1 LVICNGEAL
10 KGMRKFY
17 IKRRDCLVSLARMV
31 LVVAFGL
38 FLLSSCRGVYKEN
51 PALADNSKP
60 LFTFVFDDGNATD
73 YLAANDIFKTRG
85 EVACSA
91 VVTDWI
97 NTKNYL
103 TASQLLELQNDG
115 WEILSHTKSHPNLRE
130 LSGDRIENEMS
141 QSKATLENLGIKV
154 KNLVYPFNMNNDLV
168 RNIARKYYRSAR
180 GGRSMPNP
188 YVIDRYELKSYS
200 VKHNVDK
207 MKGYIDKA
215 YSERKWLIFYH
226 HGIEGKIKIANKK
239 GAFVP
244 GEILNMTP
252 SGAKGGYI
260 EDSGST
266 MLFVP
271 LSGTPQ
277 ANDTIVGRSS
287 GAACDLTKAL
297 YNERENIIDIIEYIR
312 NKYPDMHI
320 VTIDEGLNR
329 TNLF

>member
-1 LVICNGEAL
+1 MKYGY
-10 KGMRKFY
+10 F
-17 IKRRDCLVSLARMV
+17 
-31 LVVAFGL
+31 
-38 FLLSSCRGVYKEN
+38 FLLSLLLLISCSGVSTKQYAFN
-51 PALADNSKP
+51 NAAGP
-60 LFTFVFDDGNATD
+60 LFTFVFDDGNETD
-73 YLAANDIFKTRG
+73 YLVAKDIFKMRG

-91 VVTDWI
+91 VVTDRI
-97 NTKNYL
+97 NTENYL
-103 TASQLLELQNDG
+103 TASRILELQNDG

-130 LSGDRIENEMS
+130 LSGERIEIEMS
-141 QSKATLENLGIKV
+141 QSKATLEKLGIKV

-168 RNIARKYYRSAR
+168 RNIAGKYYRSAR

-188 YVIDRYELKSYS
+188 YVIERYELKSYS

-215 YSERKWLIFYH
+215 YSEKKWLIFYH
-226 HGIEGKIKIANKK
+226 HGIEGKIKISNKK

-252 SGAKGGYI
+252 SEARGGYI
-260 EDSGST
+260 EDNGSA

-277 ANDTIVGRSS
+277 VSDTIIGQSS
-287 GAACDLTKAL
+287 GAACNLSKAL
-297 YNERENIIDIIEYIR
+297 YNERENIIEIIEYIH

-329 TNLF
+329 TSL

>member
-1 LVICNGEAL
+1 
-10 KGMRKFY
+10 M
-17 IKRRDCLVSLARMV
+17 VSLAITV

-38 FLLSSCRGVYKEN
+38 FLLPSCRGVYKEF
-51 PALADNSKP
+51 PALRNNSKP
-60 LFTFVFDDGNATD
+60 LFTFVFDDGNETD
-73 YLAANDIFKTRG
+73 YLVARDIFKARG

-91 VVTDWI
+91 IVTDRI

-103 TASQLLELQNDG
+103 AASQILDLQNDG

-154 KNLVYPFNMNNDLV
+154 RNLVYPFNMNNELV
-168 RNIARKYYRSAR
+168 RNIAGKYYRSAR

-188 YVIDRYELKSYS
+188 YVLDGYELKSYS

-207 MKGYIDKA
+207 MKTYIDKA
-215 YSERKWLIFYH
+215 YSEKKWLIFYH
-226 HGIEGKIKIANKK
+226 HGIEGKVEISNKK
-239 GAFVP
+239 GAFIP
-244 GEILNMTP
+244 GEILYITP

-260 EDSGST
+260 KDNGAA

-277 ANDTIVGRSS
+277 VNDTIIGQSS
-287 GAACDLTKAL
+287 GAACNLSKAL
-297 YNERENIIDIIEYIR
+297 YNERENIVEIIEYIH

-329 TNLF
+329 TNLY

>member
-1 LVICNGEAL
+1 
-10 KGMRKFY
+10 MRHSR
-17 IKRRDCLVSLARMV
+17 IKRRDYPVSLAMTI

-51 PALADNSKP
+51 PALANNSKP
-60 LFTFVFDDGNATD
+60 LFTFVFDDGNETD
-73 YLAANDIFKTRG
+73 YIVAKDIFKTRG

-97 NTKNYL
+97 NTEDYL

-130 LSGDRIENEMS
+130 LSGDRIETEMS
-141 QSKATLENLGIKV
+141 QSKATLEKLGIKV

-168 RNIARKYYRSAR
+168 RNIAGKYYRSAR

-207 MKGYIDKA
+207 MKGYIDNA
-215 YSERKWLIFYH
+215 YSEKKWLIFYH
-226 HGIEGKIKIANKK
+226 HGIEGKIKISNKK
-239 GAFVP
+239 GAFIP
-244 GEILNMTP
+244 GEILNISP
-252 SGAKGGYI
+252 SGAKAGYI
-260 EDSGST
+260 KDKDSS

-277 ANDTIVGRSS
+277 VNDTIIGQSS
-287 GAACDLTKAL
+287 GATCDLTKAL
-297 YNERENIIDIIEYIR
+297 YNERENIIEIIEYIH

-329 TNLF
+329 TSPF